1 MSTSRDFEGER
12 LESSVT
18 AEDASL
24 SFSGV
29 VICDEVDNLV
39 SQEIFVVVSRVVGT
53 ESAGKIDL
61 IFEFFLVLLFDGCW
75 CCDDE
80 HEFSSSSH
88 IETMS

>member
-1 MSTSRDFEGER
+1 MFTSRGFEVGR
-12 LESSVT
+12 LTSS
-18 AEDASL
+18 AEEDASF
-24 SFSGV
+24 FSGV
-29 VICDEVDNLV
+29 IICDKVDNLV

-61 IFEFFLVLLFDGCW
+61 IFEFLLVLLFDGW